1 MDMFVRGKKN
11 KSGTIS
17 VQIIDKSSGS
27 YRVIKTVGS
36 SSDPNEIAYL
46 RKKAYTIIPTLIGQ
60 TSIDFWSDSTTDS
73 TRYWY
78 PKEYNSIVSK
88 PLLSRHIIAVPM
100 MENYYKNGNL
110 VSGKVTRYNNLG
122 NPCQIYLLETD
133 KPLSAPTHNQD
144 QLVPS
149 GYLKRAD
156 LTYDGNNLNLISI
169 QKSDDN
175 KTSYI
180 WGYDNDKPIAEIN
193 NSVTNGYYFNVSSI

>member
-1 MDMFVRGKKN
+1 MFVRGKKN

-133 KPLSAPTHNQD
+133 KPLFYTNPILDGS
-144 QLVPS
+144 VPS
-149 GYLKRAD
+149 GFVKRLD
-156 LTYDGNNLNLISI
+156 MNYDDNQNLISI